1 MPNIS
6 LLKSETTL
14 KRIPMQSQDFHK
26 LLEQRRTFFCYSG
39 LLSEEVLSTFSGIVR
54 EQMSEM
60 EDDAEIT
67 KRVFG
72 IFVEQAQNVIRYSK
86 DRISEG
92 GTGTVAISRAA
103 NGFLIEAINPMNPE
117 HAEGLQQNLAELKA
131 MDSKELRKAYKQRL
145 REGPPEGSKG
155 AGLGFIEMARKA
167 DHFDFDFAG
176 STELL
181 FVFKVW
187 IKEASS

>member
-1 MPNIS
+1 
-6 LLKSETTL
+6 
-14 KRIPMQSQDFHK
+14 MQSQDFHK

-39 LLSEEVLSTFSGIVR
+39 LLSEDVLSTFSGIVR

-86 DRISEG
+86 DRIAEG
-92 GTGTVAISRAA
+92 GTGTVAISRADD
-103 NGFLIEAINPMNPE
+103 GFLIEAINPMDKE

-145 REGPPEGSKG
+145 RDGPPVGSKG

-167 DHFDFDFAG
+167 DRFEFDFVG
-176 STELL
+176 SNELL

-187 IKEASS
+187 IKEPQS

>member
-1 MPNIS
+1 
-6 LLKSETTL
+6 
-14 KRIPMQSQDFHK
+14 MQSQDFHK

-39 LLSEEVLSTFSGIVR
+39 LLSEDVLSTFSGIVR

-86 DRISEG
+86 DRIAEG
-92 GTGTVAISRAA
+92 GTGTVAISRAED
-103 NGFLIEAINPMNPE
+103 GFLIEAINPMDHEN
-117 HAEGLQQNLAELKA
+117 AGGLQKNLDELKA

-145 REGPPEGSKG
+145 REGPPDGSKG

-167 DHFDFDFAG
+167 DRFEFDFVG

-187 IKEASS
+187 ITETSS

>member
-1 MPNIS
+1 
-6 LLKSETTL
+6 
-14 KRIPMQSQDFHK
+14 MQSQDFHK

-39 LLSEEVLSTFSGIVR
+39 LLSEDVLSTFSGIVR

-60 EDDAEIT
+60 EDDTEIT

-86 DRISEG
+86 DRIAEG
-92 GTGTVAISRAA
+92 GTGTVAISRAED
-103 NGFLIEAINPMNPE
+103 GFLIEAINPMDDEN
-117 HAEGLQQNLAELKA
+117 AEGLQKNLDELKA

-167 DHFDFDFAG
+167 DRFEFDFGG

-187 IKEASS
+187 IKETSS

>member
-1 MPNIS
+1 
-6 LLKSETTL
+6 
-14 KRIPMQSQDFHK
+14 MQSQDFHK

-39 LLSEEVLSTFSGIVR
+39 LLSEDVLSTFSGIVR

-60 EDDAEIT
+60 EDDTEIT

-86 DRISEG
+86 DRIAEG
-92 GTGTVAISRAA
+92 GTGTVAISRAED
-103 NGFLIEAINPMNPE
+103 GFLIEAINPMDHEN
-117 HAEGLQQNLAELKA
+117 AEGLQKNLDELKA

-167 DHFDFDFAG
+167 DRFEFDFVG

-187 IKEASS
+187 ITETSS

>member
-1 MPNIS
+1 
-6 LLKSETTL
+6 
-14 KRIPMQSQDFHK
+14 MQSQDFHK

-39 LLSEEVLSTFSGIVR
+39 LLSEDVLSTFSGIVR

-86 DRISEG
+86 DRIAEG
-92 GTGTVAISRAA
+92 GTGTVAISRAED
-103 NGFLIEAINPMNPE
+103 GFLIEAINPMDHEN
-117 HAEGLQQNLAELKA
+117 AAGLQKNLDELKA

-145 REGPPEGSKG
+145 RDGPPEGSKG

-167 DHFDFDFAG
+167 DRFEFDFVG
-176 STELL
+176 SSELL

-187 IKEASS
+187 IRESSS

>member
-1 MPNIS
+1 
-6 LLKSETTL
+6 
-14 KRIPMQSQDFHK
+14 MQSQDFHK

-39 LLSEEVLSTFSGIVR
+39 LLSEDVLSTFSGIVR

-86 DRISEG
+86 DRIAGG
-92 GTGTVAISRAA
+92 GTGTVAISKADS
-103 NGFLIEAINPMNPE
+103 GFLIEAINPMNSE
-117 HAEGLQQNLAELKA
+117 HVEDLRQNLQELQE

-167 DHFDFDFAG
+167 DRFEFDFVG
-176 STELL
+176 TSELL

-187 IKEASS
+187 IKETSS

>member
-1 MPNIS
+1 
-6 LLKSETTL
+6 
-14 KRIPMQSQDFHK
+14 

-39 LLSEEVLSTFSGIVR
+39 LLSEDVLSTFSGIVR
-54 EQMSEM
+54 EQVNEI

-86 DRISEG
+86 ERIATG
-92 GTGTVAISRAA
+92 GTGTVAISRAED
-103 NGFLIEAINPMNPE
+103 GFLVEAINPMDEQNVE
-117 HAEGLQQNLAELKA
+117 DLRQNLAELQA

-167 DHFDFDFAG
+167 DRFEFDFVG
-176 STELL
+176 SSELL

>member
-1 MPNIS
+1 
-6 LLKSETTL
+6 
-14 KRIPMQSQDFHK
+14 MQSKDFHK

-39 LLSEEVLSTFSGIVR
+39 LLSEDVLSTFSGIVR

-86 DRISEG
+86 DRIAEG
-92 GTGTVAISRAA
+92 GTGTVAISRAED
-103 NGFLIEAINPMNPE
+103 GFLIEAINPMDHEN
-117 HAEGLQQNLAELKA
+117 AEGLQKNLNELKA

-167 DHFDFDFAG
+167 DRFEFDFVG

-187 IKEASS
+187 IKETTS

>member
-1 MPNIS
+1 
-6 LLKSETTL
+6 
-14 KRIPMQSQDFHK
+14 
-26 LLEQRRTFFCYSG
+26 
-39 LLSEEVLSTFSGIVR
+39 VLSTFSGIVR
-54 EQMSEM
+54 EQVNEI

-86 DRISEG
+86 ERIATG
-92 GTGTVAISRAA
+92 GTGTVAISRAED
-103 NGFLIEAINPMNPE
+103 GFLVEAINPMDEQNVE
-117 HAEGLQQNLAELKA
+117 DLRQNLAELQA

-145 REGPPEGSKG
+145 RDGPPEGSKG

-167 DHFDFDFAG
+167 DRFEFDFVG
-176 STELL
+176 TSELL

-187 IKEASS
+187 IKEAPS

>member
-1 MPNIS
+1 MH
-6 LLKSETTL
+6 
-14 KRIPMQSQDFHK
+14 SQDFHK

-39 LLSEEVLSTFSGIVR
+39 LLSEDVLSTFSGIVR

-60 EDDAEIT
+60 EDDTEIT

-86 DRISEG
+86 DRIAEG
-92 GTGTVAISRAA
+92 GTGTVAISRAED
-103 NGFLIEAINPMNPE
+103 GFLIEAINPMDHEN
-117 HAEGLQQNLAELKA
+117 AEGLQKNLNELKA

-167 DHFDFDFAG
+167 DRFEFDFVG

-187 IKEASS
+187 IKETAS

>member
-1 MPNIS
+1 
-6 LLKSETTL
+6 
-14 KRIPMQSQDFHK
+14 
-26 LLEQRRTFFCYSG
+26 
-39 LLSEEVLSTFSGIVR
+39 VLSTFSGIVR
-54 EQMSEM
+54 EQVNEM

-86 DRISEG
+86 ERIATG
-92 GTGTVAISRAA
+92 GTGTVAISKAED
-103 NGFLIEAINPMNPE
+103 GFLVEAINPMDEKNV
-117 HAEGLQQNLAELKA
+117 GDLRQNLAELKA

-167 DHFDFDFAG
+167 DHFEFDFVG

-187 IKEASS
+187 INEPSS

>member
-1 MPNIS
+1 
-6 LLKSETTL
+6 
-14 KRIPMQSQDFHK
+14 MQSKDFHK

-39 LLSEEVLSTFSGIVR
+39 LLSEDVLSTFSGIVR

-60 EDDAEIT
+60 EDDTEIT

-86 DRISEG
+86 DRIAEG
-92 GTGTVAISRAA
+92 GTGTVAISRAED
-103 NGFLIEAINPMNPE
+103 GFLIEAINPMDHEN
-117 HAEGLQQNLAELKA
+117 AEGLQKNLDELKA

-167 DHFDFDFAG
+167 DRFEFDFVG

-187 IKEASS
+187 IKETSS

>member
-1 MPNIS
+1 
-6 LLKSETTL
+6 
-14 KRIPMQSQDFHK
+14 MQSQDFHK

-39 LLSEEVLSTFSGIVR
+39 LLSEDVLSTFSGIVR

-72 IFVEQAQNVIRYSK
+72 IFVEQAQNLIRYSK
-86 DRISEG
+86 DRIAEG
-92 GTGTVAISRAA
+92 GTGTVAISRAED
-103 NGFLIEAINPMNPE
+103 GFLIEAINPMDHEN
-117 HAEGLQQNLAELKA
+117 AEGLQKNLNELKA

-167 DHFDFDFAG
+167 DRFEFDFVG

-187 IKEASS
+187 IKETAS

>member
-1 MPNIS
+1 
-6 LLKSETTL
+6 
-14 KRIPMQSQDFHK
+14 MQSQDFHK
-26 LLEQRRTFFCYSG
+26 LLEQRKTFFCYSG
-39 LLSEEVLSTFSGIVR
+39 LLSEDVLSTFSGIVR

-86 DRISEG
+86 DRIAEG
-92 GTGTVAISRAA
+92 GTGTVAISRAED
-103 NGFLIEAINPMNPE
+103 GFLIEAINPMDHEN
-117 HAEGLQQNLAELKA
+117 AAGLQKNLDELKA
-131 MDSKELRKAYKQRL
+131 MDGKELRKAYKQRL

-167 DHFDFDFAG
+167 DRFEFDFVG

-187 IKEASS
+187 IKETSS

>member
-1 MPNIS
+1 
-6 LLKSETTL
+6 
-14 KRIPMQSQDFHK
+14 MQSQDFHK

-39 LLSEEVLSTFSGIVR
+39 LLSEDVLSTFSSIVR

-60 EDDAEIT
+60 EDDTEIT

-86 DRISEG
+86 DRIAEG
-92 GTGTVAISRAA
+92 GTGTVAISRAE
-103 NGFLIEAINPMNPE
+103 NGFLIEAINPMDHEN
-117 HAEGLQQNLAELKA
+117 AEGLQKNLDELKA
-131 MDSKELRKAYKQRL
+131 MDSKELRQAYKQRL

-167 DHFDFDFAG
+167 DRFEFDFVG

-187 IKEASS
+187 IKETSS

>member
-1 MPNIS
+1 
-6 LLKSETTL
+6 
-14 KRIPMQSQDFHK
+14 
-26 LLEQRRTFFCYSG
+26 
-39 LLSEEVLSTFSGIVR
+39 
-54 EQMSEM
+54 MSEM

-86 DRISEG
+86 DRIAEG
-92 GTGTVAISRAA
+92 GTGTVAISRAED
-103 NGFLIEAINPMNPE
+103 GFLIEAINPMDQEN
-117 HAEGLQQNLAELKA
+117 AEGLRKNLDELKA

-167 DHFDFDFAG
+167 DRFEFDFVG
-176 STELL
+176 SSELL

>member
-1 MPNIS
+1 
-6 LLKSETTL
+6 
-14 KRIPMQSQDFHK
+14 MQSQDFHK

-39 LLSEEVLSTFSGIVR
+39 LLSEDVLSTFSGIVR
-54 EQMSEM
+54 EQMSEI
-60 EDDAEIT
+60 EDDTEIT

-86 DRISEG
+86 DRIAEG
-92 GTGTVAISRAA
+92 GTGTVAISRAED
-103 NGFLIEAINPMNPE
+103 GFLIEAINPMGHEN
-117 HAEGLQQNLAELKA
+117 AESLQKNLDELKA

-167 DHFDFDFAG
+167 DRFEFDFVG

-187 IKEASS
+187 IKETAS

>member
-1 MPNIS
+1 
-6 LLKSETTL
+6 
-14 KRIPMQSQDFHK
+14 K

-39 LLSEEVLSTFSGIVR
+39 LLSEDVLSTFSGIVR

-60 EDDAEIT
+60 EDDTEIT

-86 DRISEG
+86 DRIAEG
-92 GTGTVAISRAA
+92 GTGTVAISRAED
-103 NGFLIEAINPMNPE
+103 GFLIEAINPMDHEN
-117 HAEGLQQNLAELKA
+117 AEGLQKNLDELKA

-167 DHFDFDFAG
+167 DRFEFDFVG

-187 IKEASS
+187 IKETSS

>member
-1 MPNIS
+1 
-6 LLKSETTL
+6 
-14 KRIPMQSQDFHK
+14 MQSQDFHK

-39 LLSEEVLSTFSGIVR
+39 LLSEDVLSTFSGIVR

-60 EDDAEIT
+60 EDDTEIT

-86 DRISEG
+86 DRIAEG
-92 GTGTVAISRAA
+92 GTGTVAISRAED
-103 NGFLIEAINPMNPE
+103 GFLIEAINPMDDEN
-117 HAEGLQQNLAELKA
+117 AEGLQKNLDELKA
-131 MDSKELRKAYKQRL
+131 MDSKELRKDYKQRL

-167 DHFDFDFAG
+167 DRFEFDFVG

-187 IKEASS
+187 IKETSS

>member
-1 MPNIS
+1 
-6 LLKSETTL
+6 
-14 KRIPMQSQDFHK
+14 MQSQDFHK

-39 LLSEEVLSTFSGIVR
+39 LLSEDVLSTFSGIVR

-60 EDDAEIT
+60 EDDTEIT

-86 DRISEG
+86 DRIAEG
-92 GTGTVAISRAA
+92 GTGTVAISRAED
-103 NGFLIEAINPMNPE
+103 GFLIEAINPMDHEN
-117 HAEGLQQNLAELKA
+117 AEGLQKNLNELKA
-131 MDSKELRKAYKQRL
+131 LDSKELRKAYKQRL

-167 DHFDFDFAG
+167 DRFEFDFVG

-187 IKEASS
+187 IKETSS

>member
-1 MPNIS
+1 
-6 LLKSETTL
+6 
-14 KRIPMQSQDFHK
+14 MQSQDFHK

-39 LLSEEVLSTFSGIVR
+39 LLSEDVLSTFSGIVR

-72 IFVEQAQNVIRYSK
+72 IFVEQAQNVIRYYK
-86 DRISEG
+86 DRIAEG
-92 GTGTVAISRAA
+92 GTGTVAISRAED
-103 NGFLIEAINPMNPE
+103 GFLIEAINPMDHEN
-117 HAEGLQQNLAELKA
+117 AAGLQKNLDELKA

-145 REGPPEGSKG
+145 RDGPPEGSKG

-167 DHFDFDFAG
+167 DRFEFDFVG
-176 STELL
+176 SSELL

-187 IKEASS
+187 IRESSS

>member
-1 MPNIS
+1 
-6 LLKSETTL
+6 
-14 KRIPMQSQDFHK
+14 MQSQDFHK

-39 LLSEEVLSTFSGIVR
+39 LLSEDVLSTFSGIVR

-60 EDDAEIT
+60 EDDTEIT

-86 DRISEG
+86 DRIAEG
-92 GTGTVAISRAA
+92 GTGTVAISRAED
-103 NGFLIEAINPMNPE
+103 GFLIEAINPMDDEN
-117 HAEGLQQNLAELKA
+117 AEGLQKNLDELKA

-167 DHFDFDFAG
+167 DRFEFDFVGA
-176 STELL
+176 TELL

-187 IKEASS
+187 IKETAS

>member
-1 MPNIS
+1 
-6 LLKSETTL
+6 
-14 KRIPMQSQDFHK
+14 MQSQDFHK

-39 LLSEEVLSTFSGIVR
+39 LLSEDVLSTFSGIVR

-60 EDDAEIT
+60 EDDTEIT

-86 DRISEG
+86 DRIAEG
-92 GTGTVAISRAA
+92 GTGTVAISRAED
-103 NGFLIEAINPMNPE
+103 GFLIEAINPMDHEN
-117 HAEGLQQNLAELKA
+117 AEGLQKNLNELKA

-167 DHFDFDFAG
+167 DRFEFDFVG

-187 IKEASS
+187 IKETAS

>member
-1 MPNIS
+1 
-6 LLKSETTL
+6 
-14 KRIPMQSQDFHK
+14 MQSQDFHK

-39 LLSEEVLSTFSGIVR
+39 LLSEDVLSTFSGIVR

-86 DRISEG
+86 DRIAEG
-92 GTGTVAISRAA
+92 GTGTVAISRAED
-103 NGFLIEAINPMNPE
+103 GFLIEAINPMDHEN
-117 HAEGLQQNLAELKA
+117 AEGLQKNLDELKA
-131 MDSKELRKAYKQRL
+131 MDNKELRKAYKQRL

-167 DHFDFDFAG
+167 DRFEFDFVG

-187 IKEASS
+187 IKETLS

>member
-1 MPNIS
+1 
-6 LLKSETTL
+6 
-14 KRIPMQSQDFHK
+14 MQSQDFHK

-39 LLSEEVLSTFSGIVR
+39 LLSEDVLSTFSGIVR

-86 DRISEG
+86 DRIAEG
-92 GTGTVAISRAA
+92 GTGTVAISRAED
-103 NGFLIEAINPMNPE
+103 GFLIEAINPMDHEN
-117 HAEGLQQNLAELKA
+117 AAGLQKNLDELKA
-131 MDSKELRKAYKQRL
+131 MDNKELRKAYKQRL

-167 DHFDFDFAG
+167 DRFEFDFVG

-187 IKEASS
+187 IKETSS

>member
-1 MPNIS
+1 
-6 LLKSETTL
+6 
-14 KRIPMQSQDFHK
+14 MQSQDFHK

-39 LLSEEVLSTFSGIVR
+39 LLSEDVLSTFSGIVR
-54 EQMSEM
+54 EQMSEI
-60 EDDAEIT
+60 EDDTEIT

-86 DRISEG
+86 DRIAEG
-92 GTGTVAISRAA
+92 GTGTVAISRAED
-103 NGFLIEAINPMNPE
+103 GFLIEAINPMNHE
-117 HAEGLQQNLAELKA
+117 NAEGLQKNLNELKA

-167 DHFDFDFAG
+167 DRFEFDFVG

-187 IKEASS
+187 IKETAS

>member
-1 MPNIS
+1 
-6 LLKSETTL
+6 
-14 KRIPMQSQDFHK
+14 MQSQDFHK

-39 LLSEEVLSTFSGIVR
+39 LLSEDVLSTFSGIVR

-86 DRISEG
+86 DRIAEG
-92 GTGTVAISRAA
+92 GTGTVAISRAED
-103 NGFLIEAINPMNPE
+103 GFLIEAINPMDHEN
-117 HAEGLQQNLAELKA
+117 AEGLQKNLDELKT
-131 MDSKELRKAYKQRL
+131 MDNKELRKAYKQRL

-167 DHFDFDFAG
+167 DHVEFDFVG

-187 IKEASS
+187 IKETSS

>member
-1 MPNIS
+1 
-6 LLKSETTL
+6 
-14 KRIPMQSQDFHK
+14 MQSQDFHK

-39 LLSEEVLSTFSGIVR
+39 LLSEDVLSTFSGIVR

-86 DRISEG
+86 DRIAEG
-92 GTGTVAISRAA
+92 GTGTVAISRAED
-103 NGFLIEAINPMNPE
+103 GFLIEAINPMDHEN
-117 HAEGLQQNLAELKA
+117 AEGLQKNLDELKA
-131 MDSKELRKAYKQRL
+131 MDNKELRKAYKQRL

-167 DHFDFDFAG
+167 DRFEFDFVG

-187 IKEASS
+187 IRESSS

>member
-1 MPNIS
+1 
-6 LLKSETTL
+6 
-14 KRIPMQSQDFHK
+14 
-26 LLEQRRTFFCYSG
+26 
-39 LLSEEVLSTFSGIVR
+39 
-54 EQMSEM
+54 MSEM

-86 DRISEG
+86 DRIAEG
-92 GTGTVAISRAA
+92 GTGTVAISRAED
-103 NGFLIEAINPMNPE
+103 GFLIEAINPMDHEN
-117 HAEGLQQNLAELKA
+117 AEGLQKNLDELKA
-131 MDSKELRKAYKQRL
+131 MDNKELRKAYKQRL

-167 DHFDFDFAG
+167 DRFEFDFVG

-187 IKEASS
+187 IKETSS

>member
-1 MPNIS
+1 
-6 LLKSETTL
+6 
-14 KRIPMQSQDFHK
+14 MQSQDFHK

-39 LLSEEVLSTFSGIVR
+39 LLSEDVLSTFSGIVR

-60 EDDAEIT
+60 EDDTEIT

-86 DRISEG
+86 DRIAEG
-92 GTGTVAISRAA
+92 GTGTVAISRAED
-103 NGFLIEAINPMNPE
+103 GFLIEAINPMDHEN
-117 HAEGLQQNLAELKA
+117 AEGLQKNLDELKA
-131 MDSKELRKAYKQRL
+131 MDSKELRQAYKQRL

-167 DHFDFDFAG
+167 DRFEFDFVG

-187 IKEASS
+187 IKETSS

>member
-1 MPNIS
+1 
-6 LLKSETTL
+6 
-14 KRIPMQSQDFHK
+14 MQSQDFHK

-39 LLSEEVLSTFSGIVR
+39 LLSEDVLSTFSGIVR

-86 DRISEG
+86 DRIAEG
-92 GTGTVAISRAA
+92 GTGTVAISRAED
-103 NGFLIEAINPMNPE
+103 GFLIEAINPMDHEN
-117 HAEGLQQNLAELKA
+117 AEGLQKNLDELKA
-131 MDSKELRKAYKQRL
+131 MDNKELRKAYKQRL

-167 DHFDFDFAG
+167 DHFEFDFVG

-187 IKEASS
+187 IKETLS

>member
-1 MPNIS
+1 
-6 LLKSETTL
+6 
-14 KRIPMQSQDFHK
+14 KRVSMQSQDFHK

-39 LLSEEVLSTFSGIVR
+39 LLSEDVLSTFSGIVR
-54 EQMSEM
+54 EQMSEI
-60 EDDAEIT
+60 EDDTEIT

-86 DRISEG
+86 DRIAEG
-92 GTGTVAISRAA
+92 GTGTVAISRAED
-103 NGFLIEAINPMNPE
+103 GFLIEAINPMDHEN
-117 HAEGLQQNLAELKA
+117 AEGLQKNLNELKA

-167 DHFDFDFAG
+167 DRFEFDFVG

-187 IKEASS
+187 IKETAS

>member
-1 MPNIS
+1 
-6 LLKSETTL
+6 
-14 KRIPMQSQDFHK
+14 MQSQDFHK

-39 LLSEEVLSTFSGIVR
+39 LLSEDVLSTFSSIVR

-60 EDDAEIT
+60 EDDTEIT

-86 DRISEG
+86 DRIAEG
-92 GTGTVAISRAA
+92 GTGTVAISRAED
-103 NGFLIEAINPMNPE
+103 GFLIEAINPMDDEN
-117 HAEGLQQNLAELKA
+117 AEGLQKNLDELKA

-167 DHFDFDFAG
+167 DRFEFDFVG

-187 IKEASS
+187 IKETSS

>member
-1 MPNIS
+1 
-6 LLKSETTL
+6 
-14 KRIPMQSQDFHK
+14 MQSQDFHK

-39 LLSEEVLSTFSGIVR
+39 LLSEDVLSTFSGIVR

-60 EDDAEIT
+60 EDDTEIT

-86 DRISEG
+86 DRIAEG
-92 GTGTVAISRAA
+92 GTGTVAISRAED
-103 NGFLIEAINPMNPE
+103 GFLIEAINPMD
-117 HAEGLQQNLAELKA
+117 HELKA

-167 DHFDFDFAG
+167 DRFEFDFVG

-187 IKEASS
+187 IKETAS

>member
-1 MPNIS
+1 
-6 LLKSETTL
+6 
-14 KRIPMQSQDFHK
+14 MQSQDFHK

-39 LLSEEVLSTFSGIVR
+39 LLSEDVLSTFSGIVR

-60 EDDAEIT
+60 EDDTEIT

-86 DRISEG
+86 DRIAEG
-92 GTGTVAISRAA
+92 GTGTVAISRAED
-103 NGFLIEAINPMNPE
+103 GFLIEAINPMDHEN
-117 HAEGLQQNLAELKA
+117 AEGLQKNLDELKA

-145 REGPPEGSKG
+145 REGPPEGSNG

-167 DHFDFDFAG
+167 DRFEFDFVG

-187 IKEASS
+187 IKETAS